1 MIRCMGCMEE
11 ISEEEKI
18 CRHCGYHKGT
28 DIKEAYYLL
37 PGKMIGDK
45 YMVGR
50 VLGYGG
56 FGVTYIGWDTTL
68 HRKVAIK
75 EYLPSDFATRSY
87 GIKMLTVFSGEAM
100 VQFEAGLKSFISEA
114 KRLAKFN
121 SVPEIVDIYD
131 CFMGNGTGY
140 IIMEFLEGMT
150 VKELL
155 AKQQKIS
162 VEKACSIIKPVLRG
176 LGQVHKEGI
185 IHRDIAPDNI
195 FITKNKEIKILD
207 FGAARYATAVQ
218 SRSLSVILKPGYAP
232 EEQYRSRGEQG
243 SWTDVYAIGA
253 TFYRMIT
260 GVRPEESIERMVE
273 DQLQPPSRL
282 GIEIDPN
289 VENALMNSLN
299 VKKEYRTQDAESFY
313 QALAS
318 QEKVERII
326 EVKAKKEDLKLPG
339 WIKWTAGAAGAL
351 VCICAALFITGNLSF
366 TSKQIDSKTGVEA
379 LKEGECYVPDVSG
392 MSYDEAEK
400 ILKEKDLTVVINGMN
415 YSESIEKNKI
425 LSQEPNSGE
434 KLNAKG
440 TVYVIMSGGNQE
452 VMMPDLVG
460 MDYEEAKRQIKAQKL
475 IIKKDGLKEEYSD
488 FIEKGRVIS
497 QNIDAE
503 KRIEVETEIELIVSK
518 GSLSTETKVLTVPDL
533 RGLTKEKALK
543 VLENLKKETGF
554 TYSIGKVKNQH
565 SVEVKKGKIIS
576 QGLEPGTE
584 VRTDKPIT
592 LVISK
597 GPKKVEVPNLVYRT
611 KEEAVKLLEDFG
623 FKVQIEEEYSS
634 KVSKGLVISQSQEA
648 GTEEKEGT
656 TITIVVSLGEST
668 EKDTDSSGSSNS
680 NSQDR
685 DSGNHDVP
693 EEPQVPQIPQEPQIP
708 EEPQAPQIPEEPQ
721 QPTSQE
727 DSGIIEDTD
736 DGIIEDTDDGIIED
750 I

>member
-1 MIRCMGCMEE
+1 
-11 ISEEEKI
+11 
-18 CRHCGYHKGT
+18 
-28 DIKEAYYLL
+28 
-37 PGKMIGDK
+37 
-45 YMVGR
+45 
-50 VLGYGG
+50 
-56 FGVTYIGWDTTL
+56 
-68 HRKVAIK
+68 
-75 EYLPSDFATRSY
+75 
-87 GIKMLTVFSGEAM
+87 
-100 VQFEAGLKSFISEA
+100 
-114 KRLAKFN
+114 
-121 SVPEIVDIYD
+121 
-131 CFMGNGTGY
+131 
-140 IIMEFLEGMT
+140 
-150 VKELL
+150 
-155 AKQQKIS
+155 
-162 VEKACSIIKPVLRG
+162 
-176 LGQVHKEGI
+176 
-185 IHRDIAPDNI
+185 
-195 FITKNKEIKILD
+195 
-207 FGAARYATAVQ
+207 
-218 SRSLSVILKPGYAP
+218 
-232 EEQYRSRGEQG
+232 
-243 SWTDVYAIGA
+243 
-253 TFYRMIT
+253 
-260 GVRPEESIERMVE
+260 
-273 DQLQPPSRL
+273 
-282 GIEIDPN
+282 
-289 VENALMNSLN
+289 
-299 VKKEYRTQDAESFY
+299 
-313 QALAS
+313 
-318 QEKVERII
+318 
-326 EVKAKKEDLKLPG
+326 
-339 WIKWTAGAAGAL
+339 
-351 VCICAALFITGNLSF
+351 
-366 TSKQIDSKTGVEA
+366 
-379 LKEGECYVPDVSG
+379 
-392 MSYDEAEK
+392 
-400 ILKEKDLTVVINGMN
+400 
-415 YSESIEKNKI
+415 
-425 LSQEPNSGE
+425 
-434 KLNAKG
+434 
-440 TVYVIMSGGNQE
+440 
-452 VMMPDLVG
+452 MPDLVG
-460 MDYEEAKRQIKAQKL
+460 MDYEKAKRQIKAQNL
-475 IIKKDGLKEEYSD
+475 ILKRDGVKEEYSD

-584 VRTDKPIT
+584 VRTDQPIT

-668 EKDTDSSGSSNS
+668 QKDTDSSGSSNS